1 MAETKKKCCRK
12 SAAKTCETKKTC
24 STKAECCCKHY
35 EELIKEIKSYKS
47 DLDKKDFL
55 LTWEQSE
62 DELKRVLA
70 VAEILKLFRDKN
82 ISSKVFETG
91 LGISIFRDNSTRT
104 RFSFTSACNLLG
116 LGMQDLD
123 ETKSQI
129 AHGETV
135 QETANMISFC
145 AEVIGIRDDMYLGAG
160 HTYQVEVA
168 EALDMGYKEG
178 VLPNRPAMI
187 NLQCDIDPDAVH
199 GRPGLAERT
208 FRRTGKSE
216 GQKTG
221 HDMGLFPV
229 LRQAAVRSAGH
240 YRPDDPFRHGRFSGL
255 SGRIQPDS
263 GSRTGRR
270 QTGKSQR
277 NEI

>member
-1 MAETKKKCCRK
+1 MAETKKKCCKK
-12 SAAKTCETKKTC
+12 SAKTCETKKSC

-168 EALDMGYKEG
+168 DALDMGYKEG

-187 NLQCDIDPDAVH
+187 NLQCDIDHPTQSMAD
-199 GRPGLAERT
+199 LAWL
-208 FRRTGKSE
+208 K
-216 GQKTG
+216 
-221 HDMGLFPV
+221 
-229 LRQAAVRSAGH
+229 
-240 YRPDDPFRHGRFSGL
+240 
-255 SGRIQPDS
+255 
-263 GSRTGRR
+263 
-270 QTGKSQR
+270 
-277 NEI
+277 